1 MKQKKMTGFVG
12 MLILF
17 MAILHGMILA
27 LASQGQVKDE
37 KQWRESIVQHRQQKD
52 SEFKTSSTSPMAAVK
67 RLVIKPGPKT
77 FVIESKGRISLSQ
90 QQEPGVQFSFINQ
103 KGHWLW
109 EQLSPGVIGKA
120 ANKSV
125 TPGSSLNQRT
135 LFRGGKWTIAAYPSK
150 DSLVMLVFDP
160 RRPEIKHFSHLLYFP
175 PDLKYA
181 VPAILKKLP
190 KSVKMKMLTS
200 RNLEK
205 TFFRYATIHF
215 KLANKELR
223 LTAFK
228 YALQGDDSDI
238 LFIPFGDKTNDK
250 ETYGSG
256 RFLEIHEP
264 GETNFILDFNLC
276 FNPLC
281 NYSADAYNCP
291 LPPFENI
298 LDVHIYAGEKTY
310 PH

>member
-1 MKQKKMTGFVG
+1 MKQKKMIECVG
-12 MLILF
+12 VLMVF
-17 MAILHGMILA
+17 MFILHGMILA
-27 LASQGQVKDE
+27 LAPQVQVKDE
-37 KQWRESIVQHRQQKD
+37 KQWSESIIQHRQQKD
-52 SEFKTSSTSPMAAVK
+52 SDFKTSPTSPMAAVK
-67 RLVIKPGPKT
+67 RLVVKPGSKT
-77 FVIESKGRISLSQ
+77 FVIETNRQLTLSQ
-90 QQEPGVQFSFINQ
+90 QQEPGVQFSLFNQ
-103 KGHWLW
+103 KDHWFW
-109 EQLSPGVIGKA
+109 EQLTPGVIGKA

-135 LFRGGKWTIAAYPSK
+135 LFQGGKWTIAAYPSK
-150 DSLVMLVFDP
+150 DSLVLLVFDP
-160 RRPEIKHFSHLLYFP
+160 RRPELKHFSHLLYFP
-175 PDLKYA
+175 PDPKYA
-181 VPAILKKLP
+181 APAILKKFP
-190 KSVKMKMLTS
+190 KVIKMTMLTS

-205 TFFRYATIHF
+205 TFYRYATIYF
-215 KLANKELR
+215 KLENKELQ

-238 LFIPFGDKTNDK
+238 LFIPFGDQTNDK

-264 GETNFILDFNLC
+264 AESNFILDFNLC

-281 NYSADAYNCP
+281 NYSTDAYNCP
-291 LPPFENI
+291 LPPLENI

>member
-12 MLILF
+12 VLILV
-17 MAILHGMILA
+17 MATLHGTMLVLA
-27 LASQGQVKDE
+27 LQGHIKDE
-37 KQWRESIVQHRQQKD
+37 KQWRESIIQHRQQKD
-52 SEFKTSSTSPMAAVK
+52 SDFKTSPTSPMAAVK
-67 RLVIKPGPKT
+67 RLLVKPGSKT
-77 FVIESKGRISLSQ
+77 FVIETNRQITLSP
-90 QQEPGVQFSFINQ
+90 QQEPGVQFYLINQ
-103 KGHWLW
+103 KGQWFW
-109 EQLSPGVIGKA
+109 EQHTPGVTGKA
-120 ANKSV
+120 ANKPV

-135 LFRGGKWTIAAYPSK
+135 LFQGGKWTIAAYPSK
-150 DSLVMLVFDP
+150 DSLVLLVFDP
-160 RRPEIKHFSHLLYFP
+160 RRPEIKRFSHLLYFP
-175 PDLKYA
+175 PDPKYA
-181 VPAILKKLP
+181 APAILKKFP
-190 KSVKMKMLTS
+190 KIIKMTMLTS

-205 TFFRYATIHF
+205 TFYRYATIYF
-215 KLANKELR
+215 KLEDKELQ

-264 GETNFILDFNLC
+264 GEANFILDFNLC

-291 LPPFENI
+291 IPPFENI
-298 LDVHIYAGEKTY
+298 LDIHIYAGEKTY

>member
-1 MKQKKMTGFVG
+1 MIGFVG
-12 MLILF
+12 VLTAVMF
-17 MAILHGMILA
+17 ILHGTMLVLA
-27 LASQGQVKDE
+27 LQDQVKDE
-37 KQWRESIVQHRQQKD
+37 KQWRESIIQHRQQKD
-52 SEFKTSSTSPMAAVK
+52 ADLKTSPTSSLAAVK
-67 RLVIKPGPKT
+67 RLVVKPGAKT
-77 FVIESKGRISLSQ
+77 FVIETNRRITLSQ
-90 QQEPGVQFSFINQ
+90 QQEPGVQFALFNR
-103 KGHWLW
+103 KGQWFW
-109 EQLSPGVIGKA
+109 EQHTPGVIGKA
-120 ANKSV
+120 ANKPV
-125 TPGSSLNQRT
+125 APGASLNQRT
-135 LFRGGKWTIAAYPSK
+135 LFQGGNWTIAAYPSK
-150 DSLVMLVFDP
+150 DSLVLLVFDP
-160 RRPEIKHFSHLLYFP
+160 QRPEIKHFSHLLYFP
-175 PDLKYA
+175 PDPKYA
-181 VPAILKKLP
+181 VPAILKRFP
-190 KSVKMKMLTS
+190 KIAKMTMLTS

-205 TFFRYATIHF
+205 TFYRYATIHF
-215 KLANKELR
+215 KLENKELQ

-264 GETNFILDFNLC
+264 GEANFILDFNLC

-298 LDVHIYAGEKTY
+298 LAAPIKAGEKTY

>member
-1 MKQKKMTGFVG
+1 MTVFVG
-12 MLILF
+12 GLILVMF
-17 MAILHGMILA
+17 ILYGIMLA
-27 LASQGQVKDE
+27 LADYGHIIDE
-37 KQWRESIVQHRQQKD
+37 KQWRESIIQHRQQKD
-52 SEFKTSSTSPMAAVK
+52 SDFKTSPTSPMAAVK
-67 RLVIKPGPKT
+67 RLVVKPGPET
-77 FVIESKGRISLSQ
+77 FVIETNRQITLSQ
-90 QQEPGVQFSFINQ
+90 QQEPGVQFSLTNKKDQWFW
-103 KGHWLW
+103 HRHA
-109 EQLSPGVIGKA
+109 PGVSGKA
-120 ANKSV
+120 ANKPIA
-125 TPGSSLNQRT
+125 PGSSLNQRT
-135 LFRGGKWTIAAYPSK
+135 LFQGGKWTTAAYPSK
-150 DSLVMLVFDP
+150 DSLILLVFDP

-175 PDLKYA
+175 PDPTYA
-181 VPAILKKLP
+181 VPAVLKKFP
-190 KSVKMKMLTS
+190 KITKMTMLTS

-205 TFFRYATIHF
+205 TFYRYATIHF
-215 KLANKELR
+215 KLDNKELR
-223 LTAFK
+223 ITAFK

-264 GETNFILDFNLC
+264 AEPNFILDFNLC

-298 LDVHIYAGEKTY
+298 LDAPIKAGEKTY

>member
-1 MKQKKMTGFVG
+1 MTGFVG
-12 MLILF
+12 VL
-17 MAILHGMILA
+17 ILA
-27 LASQGQVKDE
+27 LALPGQIKDE
-37 KQWRESIVQHRQQKD
+37 KQWRESIIQHRQQKD
-52 SEFKTSSTSPMAAVK
+52 ADFKTSSTSPMAAVK
-67 RLVIKPGPKT
+67 RLVVKPGAKT
-77 FVIESKGRISLSQ
+77 FVIEANRRITLSQ
-90 QQEPGVQFSFINQ
+90 QQEPGVQFSLINQ
-103 KGHWLW
+103 KGQWFW
-109 EQLSPGVIGKA
+109 EQLTPGVIGKSA
-120 ANKSV
+120 DKPV
-125 TPGSSLNQRT
+125 TPGSSLQQRA
-135 LFRGGKWTIAAYPSK
+135 LFQGERYTIAAYPSK
-150 DSLVMLVFDP
+150 DQMVLLVFDP
-160 RRPEIKHFSHLLYFP
+160 RQPEIKHFSHLLYFP
-175 PDLKYA
+175 PDPKYA
-181 VPAILKKLP
+181 VPAILEKFP
-190 KSVKMKMLTS
+190 KITKMTMLTS

-205 TFFRYATIHF
+205 TFYRYAAIHF
-215 KLANKELR
+215 KLENKELQ

-264 GETNFILDFNLC
+264 GEANFILDFNLC

-298 LDVHIYAGEKTY
+298 LDIHIYAGEKTY

>member
-1 MKQKKMTGFVG
+1 MIVLVG
-12 MLILF
+12 VLIMVMF
-17 MAILHGMILA
+17 ILHGTKSVLA
-27 LASQGQVKDE
+27 LQDRGKDE
-37 KQWRESIVQHRQQKD
+37 KQWRDSIIQHRQQKD
-52 SEFKTSSTSPMAAVK
+52 ADFKSSPTSPMAAVK
-67 RLVIKPGPKT
+67 RLVVKPGAKT
-77 FVIESKGRISLSQ
+77 FVIETNRQITLSQ
-90 QQEPGVQFSFINQ
+90 QQKPEVQFSLFNQ
-103 KGHWLW
+103 NGQWFW
-109 EQLSPGVIGKA
+109 EKLTPAVTGKA
-120 ANKSV
+120 ANISV
-125 TPGSSLNQRT
+125 ASGSSLNQYT
-135 LFRGGKWTIAAYPSK
+135 LFQGDQYAIAAYPSK
-150 DSLVMLVFDP
+150 DQMVLLVFDP
-160 RRPEIKHFSHLLYFP
+160 RRPGIKHFSHLLYFP
-175 PDLKYA
+175 PDPGYA
-181 VPAILKKLP
+181 VPAILKKFP
-190 KSVKMKMLTS
+190 EITKMTMLTS

-205 TFFRYATIHF
+205 TFYRYATIHF
-215 KLANKELR
+215 KLENKEFQ

-264 GETNFILDFNLC
+264 EEANFILDFNLC

-298 LDVHIYAGEKTY
+298 LAVHIYAGEKTY

>member
-1 MKQKKMTGFVG
+1 MKHKKMTVFVG
-12 MLILF
+12 ASISVMF
-17 MAILHGMILA
+17 ILHGTMSVLA
-27 LASQGQVKDE
+27 PRGQVKDE
-37 KQWRESIVQHRQQKD
+37 KQWRESIIQHRRQKD
-52 SEFKTSSTSPMAAVK
+52 SDFKTSSTSPMTAVK

-77 FVIESKGRISLSQ
+77 FVIETNRRITLSQ
-90 QQEPGVQFSFINQ
+90 QQEPGVQFSLFNQ
-103 KGHWLW
+103 KGQWFW
-109 EQLSPGVIGKA
+109 EQHTPGVISKT
-120 ANKSV
+120 ANRPV
-125 TPGSSLNQRT
+125 APGSSLNQRT
-135 LFRGGKWTIAAYPSK
+135 LFQGGKWTIAAYPSR
-150 DSLVMLVFDP
+150 DSLVLLVFDP

-175 PDLKYA
+175 PDPKYA
-181 VPAILKKLP
+181 VPAILKKFP
-190 KSVKMKMLTS
+190 KTTNMTMQTS

-205 TFFRYATIHF
+205 TFYRYATIHF
-215 KLANKELR
+215 NLENKELQ

-264 GETNFILDFNLC
+264 GEANFILDFNLC

-298 LDVHIYAGEKTY
+298 LDTHIYAGEKTY

>member
-1 MKQKKMTGFVG
+1 VKQKKITGFVG
-12 MLILF
+12 VLILV
-17 MAILHGMILA
+17 MAALHGTMLVLA
-27 LASQGQVKDE
+27 LQGHEKDE
-37 KQWRESIVQHRQQKD
+37 KQWCESIIQHRQQKD
-52 SEFKTSSTSPMAAVK
+52 VDFKTSATSPMAAVK
-67 RLVIKPGPKT
+67 RLVVKPGAKT
-77 FVIESKGRISLSQ
+77 FVIETNHRITLSQ
-90 QQEPGVQFSFINQ
+90 QQETGVQFSLIHQ
-103 KGHWLW
+103 KGQWFW
-109 EQLSPGVIGKA
+109 EQHTPGVTGKA
-120 ANKSV
+120 ANKYLKS
-125 TPGSSLNQRT
+125 GSSLNQGT
-135 LFRGGKWTIAAYPSK
+135 LFQGERYAIAAYPSK
-150 DSLVMLVFDP
+150 DQMVLLIFDP

-175 PDLKYA
+175 PDPKYA
-181 VPAILKKLP
+181 VPAILKKFP
-190 KSVKMKMLTS
+190 KITEVTMLTN

-205 TFFRYATIHF
+205 TFYRYAAIHF
-215 KLANKELR
+215 KLENKEHQ

-228 YALQGDDSDI
+228 YALQGDDSHI

-264 GETNFILDFNLC
+264 GEANFILDFNLC

-298 LDVHIYAGEKTY
+298 LDIPIYAGEKTY

>member
-1 MKQKKMTGFVG
+1 MKHKKMTGFVD
-12 MLILF
+12 ML
-17 MAILHGMILA
+17 MAVMFILHGTMSVWA
-27 LASQGQVKDE
+27 LRDQVKDE
-37 KQWRESIVQHRQQKD
+37 KQWRESIIQHRQQKD
-52 SEFKTSSTSPMAAVK
+52 ADFKTSLTSPMAAVK
-67 RLVIKPGPKT
+67 RLVVEPGVKT
-77 FVIESKGRISLSQ
+77 FVIESNRRITLSQ
-90 QQEPGVQFSFINQ
+90 QQEPGVQFSLFNR
-103 KGHWLW
+103 KGQWFW
-109 EQLSPGVIGKA
+109 EQHTPGLTCQA
-120 ANKSV
+120 ANKPLA
-125 TPGSSLNQRT
+125 PGSLLNQYT
-135 LFRGGKWTIAAYPSK
+135 LFQGDKYAIAAYPSK
-150 DSLVMLVFDP
+150 DQMVLLVFDP
-160 RRPEIKHFSHLLYFP
+160 QRPGIKHFSHLLYFP
-175 PDLKYA
+175 PDPRYA
-181 VPAILKKLP
+181 VPAILEKFP
-190 KSVKMKMLTS
+190 KITKMTMLTS

-205 TFFRYATIHF
+205 TFYRYAAVHF
-215 KLANKELR
+215 KLENKELQ

-228 YALQGDDSDI
+228 YELQGDDSDI

-298 LDVHIYAGEKTY
+298 LEVHIYAGEKIY